1 MRRLPRNLIFIKFQI
16 HYTGLHHV
24 VLNVFMIWFL
34 FWPWILPLPRQCCLF
49 FLILPHKKSLWD
61 LIPHRSKQHLLFPG
75 CCAKKTYP
83 RENTAT
89 TLAEQ
94 ILYWAQCSGTAGFR
108 GDSESVWLQEQNQGR
123 RMSKKRKALVR
134 THSSGNLVEFLYIKQ
149 NCTSVVDSTVSSSRL
164 RTASVTMVSYG
175 RKRLLI
181 TCRGRHKALEHR
193 VRLILRTVKA
203 SL

>member
-34 FWPWILPLPRQCCLF
+34 FWPWILPFPRQCCLF

-94 ILYWAQCSGTAGFR
+94 ILYWAQCSGLLGLGVTQSLCDYRSKIKEEGWIRKEKLWWGHTAQGIWLSSLYKTELYLSGGQHRVFVQAE
-108 GDSESVWLQEQNQGR
+108 DSVGHYG
-123 RMSKKRKALVR
+123 LVR
-134 THSSGNLVEFLYIKQ
+134 QEAAAHHLQGET
-149 NCTSVVDSTVSSSRL
+149 
-164 RTASVTMVSYG
+164 
-175 RKRLLI
+175 
-181 TCRGRHKALEHR
+181 
-193 VRLILRTVKA
+193 
-203 SL
+203 